1 MSSTA
6 DSLPVAVVTRRAKAA
21 QLRSGAG
28 EFSAPLATA
37 YRRRA
42 AELELEAAA
51 LAARL
56 GYEEQVQL
64 AA

>member
-1 MSSTA
+1 MSGTIV
-6 DSLPVAVVTRRAKAA
+6 LPVEVTIRRSKAA
-21 QLRSGAG
+21 ELRRGAVEVSG
-28 EFSAPLATA
+28 PLATA

-42 AELELEAAA
+42 AELELEATA

-56 GYEEQVQL
+56 GYEETLQL